1 MIDSNKIQAVL
12 VRMPW
17 NDIIYLWEIGQEHE
31 YNSIGGGRDWN
42 IEDEFWRQ
50 VGYEMRRRG

>member
-1 MIDSNKIQAVL
+1 MIDSNKIQALL
-12 VRMPW
+12 VKIPFI
-17 NDIIYLWEIGQEHE
+17 DIIYLWEIGQEHNYRPLE
-31 YNSIGGGRDWN
+31 WN